1 MPRVSKFLSV
11 IAMSSLSHRLKA
23 LQIPSAP
30 EKYNFDHLSLKD
42 LEESTIDFGQ
52 THRGKTYLEMWNR
65 HQDWIGWFVNH
76 YEKSGKENH
85 QKVIHFIQMK
95 IERAELTGEGIPQH
109 AGPKMSHMKPKM
121 KAKAACRKQQMPAE
135 IPIPEMEEE
144 DALFEFLPEAEM
156 DAQSVALTGN
166 VQPLENRV
174 DQMEAVLSRI
184 LAHLEHNVESQ

>member
-1 MPRVSKFLSV
+1 
-11 IAMSSLSHRLKA
+11 MSSLSHRLKA

-65 HQDWIGWFVNH
+65 HQDWIGMFVNH
-76 YEKSGKENH
+76 SQKSGKENH
-85 QKVIHFIQMK
+85 QKVIHFIQLK

-121 KAKAACRKQQMPAE
+121 KAKVACRKQQMPAE

-144 DALFEFLPEAEM
+144 GDLFEFLPEAEM
-156 DAQSVALTGN
+156 DAQSVALMEN
-166 VQPLENRV
+166 VQLPENRV

-184 LAHLEHNVESQ
+184 LAHLEHNLESQ